1 MIKPSP
7 ALSTTLAALAVSAAV
22 WGGWQWLGHEAPVAP
37 DAATAEPFAWVD
49 CKPRLLDRSPAVA
62 IMFTQPLARS
72 QDWGKLVQASEGDKP
87 ETATP
92 VAPRWVLGDNP
103 RMLFLPNVTPE
114 RTYRFALSQSLSAAA
129 GGTLGAA
136 QTCEVKSE
144 AMPEAFYFASK
155 GVVLPA
161 GQNGGLPVVTVN
173 TPEVDVQFLR
183 VNADALPTFLAQVG
197 GQPTARRSDNG
208 NGNGTE
214 GEGDGDGNQDD
225 YGGWQDPA
233 RKLKGNVGGYLLD
246 ELRGK
251 ATSVYASRFVTD
263 TRPNR
268 RNVSY
273 LPVEKIKELQ
283 DPGIYVAVMNQP
295 GRFGWDYQVTYFYVT
310 DIGLHVRRHSDNGG
324 NGGNG
329 GNSGQL
335 DVFTTSL
342 NTGEA
347 LKGTELT
354 LIDDS
359 GKSLGQA
366 TSSDEGHAVLS
377 AKLDKARAVV
387 ARRGREM
394 SVIALRDPALDLSEY
409 DAGGHPSRNQK
420 LFVYAGRD
428 LYRPGEQFTVSVLAR
443 DADGKPLPTVAGT
456 ATPITLVLKKPDGE
470 SVSTQIVRPSAQGT
484 AYYQHTLSLPASA
497 PTGRWLLEA
506 RLDPA
511 AKRPDTAWQFQVE
524 EFLPER
530 MKLDLKAPEQVLTGG
545 AELAI
550 EVEGNYLYGAPA
562 AGNTLQASATTERQ
576 RLALPHSWPGFI
588 FGDVADDTARQ
599 RQDMGESTLDD
610 AGKASVS
617 VALQMAERA
626 SPMKVRA
633 VFSLLESGGRPVVR
647 SVERS
652 WWPADTLV
660 GVRPLFERDVAQEG
674 NLAGFE
680 LVRVNTAGKPVPAKG
695 MQVRLLREDRQWYWR
710 YDDQRGWHSG
720 YNEAEEL
727 VDARSLDI
735 NARTSVSLPVTH
747 GRYRL
752 EVLDPITR
760 QTARYR
766 FYAGWNAQDADD
778 LGNRPDRVGVKLEGA
793 PYKAGDRARIT
804 LTPPHDGEALVT
816 VEGDRVLYQK
826 RLKVRAGGTTLD
838 IPIDPSWNRHD
849 LYVAAVVF
857 RPGSAGDRITPARAL
872 GLAHLP
878 LAREARQHKLTITAP
893 AKTVPEKTVPVTVR
907 LTDANGQ
914 PLKPMTG
921 QQTVVTLSAVDLGI
935 LNITRYATPNPSDF
949 FFGKHRY
956 DADLLDIYGKLIEKM
971 DGNTARQRFGGD
983 AGKRDTQSLPRKVR
997 LVDLF
1002 SGPVA
1007 LNDAGEATIPL
1018 SLPDFNGTLRLM
1030 AVASTP
1036 DAYASADAEMVVAA
1050 PLVAELAMPR
1060 FISPGDSATIALDVT
1075 NLSGEAQEVT
1085 VKVEAGAPLRIT
1097 GQHAPVKLAHQQR
1110 TVLRYTAEATDAW
1123 GLAPIKLTVT
1133 AGKLKVVREAALQVQ
1148 PATPLVRE
1156 ARQVRIAPDGTFKL
1170 DPTLTD
1176 AFWAGSASVNLTL
1189 SNKPPIDVRA
1199 AVQGLLMYPYG
1210 CLEQTTSSA
1219 YPLVFIDE
1227 AGATAY
1233 GMKPLSREERAKRLD
1248 VAFGRLSGMQQP
1260 QGGFGLWAASNPYEG
1275 WLSAYVTGF
1284 LQDAHDAG
1292 FAVPEPLLQ
1301 RATQSLLEQLQKA
1314 PGLQT
1319 RPPKDVPRNAEGRV
1333 ADYRVVESLR
1343 MAHQRLAEAAHAGY
1357 ILARAQKAPLA
1368 TLRTLHDEW
1377 RGNARSPLAL
1387 VHLGLALKL
1396 MGDEARAQVALDDAL
1411 KLAYGINPSTGSQ
1424 GWYDEWLGDYG
1435 SALRD
1440 NALAYALL
1448 HRHQVAHPKRENLLL
1463 DLAATFEKRQ
1473 YLSTQ
1478 ERLSLFLA
1486 ARAAGGT
1493 SDAPWA
1499 ASLQTGS
1506 TAATATTN
1514 TLGSK
1519 TAEQRSFDAAA
1530 IKRGVTVANTG
1541 KDTLF
1546 AEVAAEGYPVKP
1558 LAPRDD
1564 RIALERSWWT
1574 ADGKAIT
1581 SRQFKTGDMV
1591 VVRLKVQAKQR
1602 IKDAMVVERVP
1613 AGMEVENLNLSQ
1625 GVQASD
1631 FTIAGANV
1639 AEAMADQRIK
1649 HREFRDDRFVAA
1661 TDLRDGPL
1669 HLFYVLRVVTPGKFT
1684 VPAPFAEDMY
1694 RPDVRGVGKAEAD
1707 ITVVDPRVK

>member
-1 MIKPSP
+1 MTPLTPK
-7 ALSTTLAALAVSAAV
+7 TLAALASVTTAIAL
-22 WGGWQWLGHEAPVAP
+22 WAGWTWLHHEAPPAT
-37 DAATAEPFAWVD
+37 DAGTSEPFAWVD
-49 CKPRLLDRSPAVA
+49 CKPRLLDGSPAVA
-62 IMFTQPLARS
+62 VMFTQPLARS
-72 QDWGKLVQASEGDKP
+72 QDWGKLVQVSEGDKS
-87 ETATP
+87 ETASP
-92 VAPRWVLGDNP
+92 VPPRWVLGDNP
-103 RMLFLPNVTPE
+103 RMLFLPNVTPD
-114 RTYRFALSQSLSAAA
+114 RTYRIALAEGVAAA
-129 GGTLGAA
+129 GGGTLGVA
-136 QTCEVKSE
+136 QTCSVRSE

-183 VNADALPTFLAQVG
+183 VNADALPTFLEQVG
-197 GQPTARRSDNG
+197 GRPDARRTSGDAG
-208 NGNGTE
+208 SE
-214 GEGDGDGNQDD
+214 GEGEGEYD
-225 YGGWQDPA
+225 GGWQDPA
-233 RKLKGNVGGYLLD
+233 RKLKGTVGGYLLD

-251 ATSVYASRFVTD
+251 TTSVYASRFATD

-268 RNVSY
+268 RNVSH
-273 LPVEKIKELQ
+273 LPVEHIKELQ
-283 DPGIYVAVMNQP
+283 EPGIYVAVMNQP
-295 GRFGWDYQVTYFYVT
+295 GRFGWDYQVTHFYVT
-310 DIGLHVRRHSDNGG
+310 DIGLHVRRHAS
-324 NGGNG
+324 
-329 GNSGQL
+329 QL

-342 NTGEA
+342 KTGEA
-347 LKGTELT
+347 IPGVELT
-354 LIDDS
+354 LIDDN

-366 TSSDEGHAVLS
+366 TGSGNGHAVLT
-377 AKLDKARAVV
+377 ARLDKARAVV
-387 ARRGREM
+387 ARRGKEM
-394 SVIALRDPALDLSEY
+394 SVMALRDPALDLSEF
-409 DAGGHPSRNQK
+409 DVGGHPSRNQK

-428 LYRPGEQFTVSVLAR
+428 LYRPGERFTVSVLAR
-443 DADGKPLPTVAGT
+443 DADGKPLPTAPGGG
-456 ATPITLVLKKPDGE
+456 APITLVLKKPDGE
-470 SVSTQIVRPSAQGT
+470 SVATQIVRPAAQGT
-484 AYYQHTLSLPASA
+484 AYYQHVLSLPASA

-511 AKRPDTAWQFQVE
+511 AKRPDAAWGFQVE

-530 MKLDLKAPEQVLTGG
+530 MKLDLKAPDQVLTGG
-545 AELAI
+545 DELDI
-550 EVEGNYLYGAPA
+550 QVEGNYLYGAPA
-562 AGNTLQASATTERQ
+562 AGNTLQASASSERL
-576 RLALPHSWPGFI
+576 RMALPQSWPGFI
-588 FGDVADDTARQ
+588 FGDVADDSARQ
-599 RQDMGESTLDD
+599 RQDLEETTLDD
-610 AGKASVS
+610 SGKARVG
-617 VALQMAERA
+617 VPLQLAERS

-674 NLAGFE
+674 TMASFE
-680 LVRVNTAGKPVPAKG
+680 LVRVNTAGKLVPAKG
-695 MQVRLLREDRQWYWR
+695 LQVRLVREDRQWYWR

-727 VDARSLDI
+727 VQARSLDLG
-735 NARTSVSLPVTH
+735 ARTALSLPVTY

-752 EVLDPITR
+752 EVLDPTTR
-760 QTARYR
+760 QTTRYR

-778 LGNRPDRVGVKLEGA
+778 MGNRPDRVGVKLEGA
-793 PYKAGDRARIT
+793 PYQPGDKARIT

-816 VEGDRVLYQK
+816 VEGDRVLFQQ
-826 RLKVRAGGTTLD
+826 RVKVRTSGTTLD
-838 IPIDPSWNRHD
+838 IPVDPAWSRHD

-878 LAREARQHKLTITAP
+878 LARGARQHKLAITAP

-907 LTDANGQ
+907 LTDAKGQ
-914 PLKPMTG
+914 PVKGLAG
-921 QQTVVTLSAVDLGI
+921 QQAVVTLSAVDAGI
-935 LNITRYATPNPSDF
+935 LNITRYATPNPSDY

-1018 SLPDFNGTLRLM
+1018 NLPDFNGTLRLM

-1036 DAYASADAEMVVAA
+1036 DSYASADTEVVVAA

-1075 NLSGEAQEVT
+1075 NLSGEAQEVA
-1085 VKVEAGAPLRIT
+1085 VKVESGAPLRIT

-1148 PATPLVRE
+1148 PAAPLVRE
-1156 ARQVRIAPDGTFKL
+1156 ARQVRVAPDGTFKL

-1176 AFWAGSASVNLTL
+1176 AFWPGSASVSLTL

-1233 GMKPLSREERAKRLD
+1233 GMKPLSREERARRLD
-1248 VAFGRLSGMQQP
+1248 GAFGRLSGMQQP

-1292 FAVPEPLLQ
+1292 FAVPDSLLQ

-1319 RPPKDVPRNAEGRV
+1319 QPPKDVPRNAEGRV
-1333 ADYRVVESLR
+1333 TDYRVVDSLR

-1368 TLRTLHDEW
+1368 TLRTLHDGW

-1396 MGDEARAQVALDDAL
+1396 MGDEARASVALDDAL
-1411 KLAYGINPSTGSQ
+1411 KLAHGINPNTGGNQ
-1424 GWYDEWLGDYG
+1424 GGYDEWLGDYG

-1440 NALAYALL
+1440 NAMAYALL

-1478 ERLSLFLA
+1478 ERLALFLA
-1486 ARAAGGT
+1486 ARAAGGA
-1493 SDAPWA
+1493 SDAPWQ
-1499 ASLQTGS
+1499 ASVQTG
-1506 TAATATTN
+1506 ADTATLT
-1514 TLGSK
+1514 SK

-1530 IKRGVTVANTG
+1530 LRRGVGVANKG

-1574 ADGKAIT
+1574 PDGKAIT
-1581 SRQFKTGDMV
+1581 GRQFKTGDTV
-1591 VVRLKVQAKQR
+1591 VVRLKVQATRQR

-1631 FTIAGANV
+1631 FTVAGTNV
-1639 AEAMADQRIK
+1639 AEAMADARIK

-1694 RPDVRGVGKAEAD
+1694 RPDVRGVGKAETD

>member
-1 MIKPSP
+1 MT
-7 ALSTTLAALAVSAAV
+7 ALTTKTLAALAAATAALAL
-22 WGGWQWLGHEAPVAP
+22 WGGWKLMQGEVTTQPE
-37 DAATAEPFAWVD
+37 TGTTEPFAWVD
-49 CKPRLLDRSPAVA
+49 CKPRLLDGSPAVA
-62 IMFTQPLARS
+62 VMFTQPLARS
-72 QDWGKLVQASEGDKP
+72 QDWGKLVKASEGEKSD
-87 ETATP
+87 TATP

-103 RMLFLPNVTPE
+103 RMLFLPNVTPD
-114 RTYRFALSQSLSAAA
+114 RTYRIALAEGVAAAA

-136 QTCEVKSE
+136 HECTVKSE

-183 VNADALPTFLAQVG
+183 VNADALPTFLEQVG
-197 GQPTARRSDNG
+197 GRPDQRRADDDSD
-208 NGNGTE
+208 
-214 GEGDGDGNQDD
+214 GEGNYD
-225 YGGWQDPA
+225 GGWIDPA
-233 RKLKGNVGGYLLD
+233 RKLKGTVSGYVLD

-283 DPGIYVAVMNQP
+283 EPGIYVAVMTQP
-295 GRFGWDYQVTYFYVT
+295 GRFGWDHQVTYFYVT
-310 DIGLHVRRHSDNGG
+310 DIGLHVRRHT
-324 NGGNG
+324 
-329 GNSGQL
+329 GQL

-342 NTGEA
+342 KTGESI
-347 LKGTELT
+347 KGVELT
-354 LIDDS
+354 LLDDH

-366 TSSDEGHAVLS
+366 TSSDDGHAALT
-377 AKLDKARAVV
+377 AQLDKARTVV
-387 ARRGREM
+387 ARRGKEM

-409 DAGGHPSRNQK
+409 DVAGHPSRNQK

-443 DADGKPLPTVAGT
+443 DADGKPLPAAPGGT

-470 SVSTQIVRPSAQGT
+470 SVSTQIVRPGTQGA
-484 AYYQHTLSLPASA
+484 AYYQHALSLPASA

-511 AKRPDTAWQFQVE
+511 AKRPDAAWSFQVE

-545 AELAI
+545 GELAI
-550 EVEGNYLYGAPA
+550 QVEGNYLYGAPA

-576 RLALPHSWPGFI
+576 RLALPQSWPGFI

-599 RQDMGESTLDD
+599 REDIGESTLDE

-617 VALQMAERA
+617 VPLQFAERS
-626 SPMKVRA
+626 SPMKLRA

-660 GVRPLFERDVAQEG
+660 GVRPLFERDVTQERG
-674 NLAGFE
+674 LAGFE
-680 LVRVNTAGKPVPAKG
+680 LVHVNTAGKLVPAKG
-695 MQVRLLREDRQWYWR
+695 LQVRLVREDRQWYWR

-735 NARTSVSLPVTH
+735 NARTTVSLPVTY

-752 EVLDPITR
+752 EVLAPTTQ

-778 LGNRPDRVGVKLEGA
+778 MGNRPDRVGMKLEGA
-793 PYKAGDRARIT
+793 PYKPGDKARVT

-826 RLKVRAGGTTLD
+826 RVKVRASGTTLE
-838 IPIDPSWNRHD
+838 IPVDPAWNRHD

-857 RPGSAGDRITPARAL
+857 RPGSEGDRITPARAL

-878 LAREARQHKLTITAP
+878 LAREARQYKLAISAP
-893 AKTVPEKTVPVTVR
+893 AKTVPEKTVPVTVK
-907 LTDANGQ
+907 LTDAKGQ
-914 PLKPMTG
+914 PLKGMAG
-921 QQTVVTLSAVDLGI
+921 QQTVVTLSAVDVGI

-1018 SLPDFNGTLRLM
+1018 NLPDFNGTLRLM

-1036 DAYASADAEMVVAA
+1036 DSYASVDAEMVVAA

-1085 VKVEAGAPLRIT
+1085 VRVDSGAPLRIT
-1097 GQHAPVKLAHQQR
+1097 GQHAPVKLANQQR

-1133 AGKLKVVREAALQVQ
+1133 AGKLKVVRKAALQVQ

-1189 SNKPPIDVRA
+1189 SNKPPIDVRS

-1233 GMKPLSREERAKRLD
+1233 GMKPLIREERAIRLD

-1387 VHLGLALKL
+1387 VHLGFALKL
-1396 MGDEARAQVALDDAL
+1396 MGDEARATVALDDAL
-1411 KLAYGINPSTGSQ
+1411 KLAYGINPSTSSQ

-1463 DLAATFEKRQ
+1463 ELAATFEKRQ
-1473 YLSTQ
+1473 YMSTQ

-1493 SDAPWA
+1493 SDAPWQ

-1506 TAATATTN
+1506 TPVTA
-1514 TLGSK
+1514 LSSK
-1519 TAEQRSFDAAA
+1519 TAEQRSFDAATL
-1530 IKRGVTVANTG
+1530 KHGVSVANTG

-1564 RIALERSWWT
+1564 RITLERSWWT
-1574 ADGKAIT
+1574 PDGKAIT
-1581 SRQFKTGDMV
+1581 TRQFKTGDMV

-1602 IKDAMVVERVP
+1602 IKDGMVVERVP
-1613 AGMEVENLNLSQ
+1613 AGMEVENFNLSQ
-1625 GVQASD
+1625 GAQASD
-1631 FTIAGANV
+1631 FTVGDVNV
-1639 AEAMADQRIK
+1639 SEAMADARIK

-1661 TDLRDGPL
+1661 ADLRDGAL

>member
-1 MIKPSP
+1 MT
-7 ALSTTLAALAVSAAV
+7 ALHTKTLATLAAVTVALAV
-22 WGGWQWLGHEAPVAP
+22 WGGWKLTLEEVPALAEAGS
-37 DAATAEPFAWVD
+37 AEPFAWVD
-49 CKPRLLDRSPAVA
+49 CKPRLLDGSPAVA
-62 IMFTQPLARS
+62 VMFTQPLARS
-72 QDWGKLVQASEGDKP
+72 QDWGKLVKASEGDKP

-92 VAPRWVLGDNP
+92 VPPRWVLGDNP
-103 RMLFLPNVTPE
+103 RMLFLPNVTPD
-114 RTYRFALSQSLSAAA
+114 RTYRIALAEGVAAAA

-136 QTCEVKSE
+136 HECTVKSE

-183 VNADALPTFLAQVG
+183 VNAGALPGFLDQVG
-197 GQPTARRSDNG
+197 GRPDERRAEGDADE
-208 NGNGTE
+208 E
-214 GEGDGDGNQDD
+214 GET
-225 YGGWQDPA
+225 YSGWVDPA
-233 RKLKGNVGGYLLD
+233 RKLKGTVSAYVLD
-246 ELRGK
+246 ELRSK

-273 LPVEKIKELQ
+273 LPVEHIKELQ
-283 DPGIYVAVMNQP
+283 EPGIYVAVMTQP
-295 GRFGWDYQVTYFYVT
+295 GRFGWDHQVTYFYVT
-310 DIGLHVRRHSDNGG
+310 DIGLHVRRHRS
-324 NGGNG
+324 
-329 GNSGQL
+329 QL

-342 NTGEA
+342 KTGESMN
-347 LKGTELT
+347 GVELT
-354 LIDDS
+354 LLDDS

-366 TSSDEGHAVLS
+366 SSSGDGHAVLTAS
-377 AKLDKARAVV
+377 LDKARTLV
-387 ARRGREM
+387 ARRGKEM

-409 DAGGHPSRNQK
+409 DAGGHPSRNTK

-428 LYRPGEQFTVSVLAR
+428 LYRPGELFTVSVLAR
-443 DADGKPLPTVAGT
+443 DADGKPLPTAPEGAAAPLTV
-456 ATPITLVLKKPDGE
+456 VLKKPDGE
-470 SVSTQIVRPSAQGT
+470 SVSTQIVQPGPQGT
-484 AYYQHTLSLPASA
+484 AYYQHAVNLPASA

-511 AKRPDTAWQFQVE
+511 AKRPDATWSFQVE

-530 MKLDLKAPEQVLTGG
+530 MKLDLKAADQVLTGG
-545 AELAI
+545 GELAI
-550 EVEGNYLYGAPA
+550 EVQGNYLYGAPA
-562 AGNTLQASATTERQ
+562 AGNTLQASATSERL
-576 RLALPHSWPGFI
+576 RLALPQRWPGFI

-599 RQDMGESTLDD
+599 RQDIGESTLDE
-610 AGKASVS
+610 AGKASVD
-617 VALQMAERA
+617 VPVQFAERS
-626 SPMKVRA
+626 SPMKLRVM
-633 VFSLLESGGRPVVR
+633 FSLLESGGRPVVR
-647 SVERS
+647 SVERI
-652 WWPADTLV
+652 WWPAETLV
-660 GVRPLFERDVAQEG
+660 GVRPLFARDVAQEG
-674 NLAGFE
+674 SLARFE
-680 LVRVNTAGKPVPAKG
+680 LVRVNSAGTLVPAQG
-695 MQVRLLREDRQWYWR
+695 LQVRLVREDRQWYWR

-720 YNEAEEL
+720 FNEAEEL
-727 VDARSLDI
+727 VDARSVDI
-735 NARTSVSLPVTH
+735 NARATLSLPVTY

-752 EVLDPITR
+752 EVLDPTTR

-778 LGNRPDRVGVKLEGA
+778 MGNRPDRVGLKLEGA
-793 PYKAGDRARIT
+793 PYQPGDNARIT
-804 LTPPHDGEALVT
+804 LIPPHDGEALVT
-816 VEGDRVLYQK
+816 VEADRVLYQK
-826 RLKVRAGGTTLD
+826 RLKVRASGTTLN
-838 IPIDPSWNRHD
+838 IPVDPAWNRHD

-878 LAREARQHKLTITAP
+878 LAREARRYTLALTAP
-893 AKTVPEKTVPVTVR
+893 AKAVPDQTVPVTVK
-907 LTDANGQ
+907 LTDAQGQ
-914 PLKPMTG
+914 PLKAWAKR
-921 QQTVVTLSAVDLGI
+921 QTVVTLSAVDVGI
-935 LNITRYATPNPSDF
+935 LNITRYTTPNPGDF

-956 DADLLDIYGKLIEKM
+956 EADVLDLYGKLIEKM
-971 DGNTARQRFGGD
+971 EGNTARQRFGGD

-1002 SGPVA
+1002 SGPVT
-1007 LNDAGEATIPL
+1007 LNDAGEAVIPL
-1018 SLPDFNGTLRLM
+1018 NLPDFNGTLRLM

-1036 DAYASADAEMVVAA
+1036 DSYASTDAEMAVAA

-1060 FISPGDSATIALDVT
+1060 FISPGDRATIALDVT
-1075 NLSGEAQEVT
+1075 NLSGLTQEVS
-1085 VKVEAGAPLRIT
+1085 VKLESGAPLRIK

-1133 AGKLKVVREAALQVQ
+1133 AGDLKLVREAALQVQ
-1148 PATPLVRE
+1148 PTTPLVRE
-1156 ARQVRIAPDGTFKL
+1156 ARQVRIAPGGAFDL
-1170 DPTLTD
+1170 DPTLTA
-1176 AFWAGSASVNLTL
+1176 AFWAGSANVTLTL

-1227 AGATAY
+1227 AGAAAY

-1248 VAFGRLSGMQQP
+1248 TAFGRLSGMQQP
-1260 QGGFGLWAASNPYEG
+1260 RGGFGLWAASNPYEG

-1314 PGLQT
+1314 PGLQSMA
-1319 RPPKDVPRNAEGRV
+1319 PKDVPRNADGRV
-1333 ADYRVVESLR
+1333 TDFRVVESLR

-1387 VHLGLALKL
+1387 VHLSLALKL
-1396 MGDEARAQVALDDAL
+1396 MGDEARATVALDDAL
-1411 KLAYGINPSTGSQ
+1411 KLAYGINPSITPGQ
-1424 GWYDEWLGDYG
+1424 YDEWLGDYG

-1448 HRHQVAHPKRENLLL
+1448 HRHQVAHPQREKLLL
-1463 DLAATFEKRQ
+1463 DLGAAFDRRQ

-1486 ARAAGGT
+1486 ARAAGG
-1493 SDAPWA
+1493 SQDVPWQA
-1499 ASLQTGS
+1499 RLQSGTTG
-1506 TAATATTN
+1506 ATTLSG
-1514 TLGSK
+1514 T
-1519 TAEQRSFDAAA
+1519 TAEQRIFNG
-1530 IKRGVTVANTG
+1530 KTLQGGVSVTNTG
-1541 KDTLF
+1541 KETLF
-1546 AEVAAEGYPVKP
+1546 AEVAAEGYPIKP

-1574 ADGKAIT
+1574 VDGKAIT
-1581 SRQFKTGDMV
+1581 ARQFKTGDMV
-1591 VVRLKVQAKQR
+1591 VVRLTVQARQR
-1602 IKDAMVVERVP
+1602 IKDALMVERVP
-1613 AGMEVENLNLSQ
+1613 AGMEVENFNLSQ
-1625 GVQASD
+1625 GVQAGAFS
-1631 FTIAGANV
+1631 ISGANV
-1639 AEAMADQRIK
+1639 AEAMADPRIK

-1661 TDLRDGPL
+1661 ADLVNGPL
-1669 HLFYVLRVVTPGKFT
+1669 HLFYVLRVVTPGTFS

-1694 RPDVRGVGKAEAD
+1694 RPDVRGVGKAESD
-1707 ITVVDPRVK
+1707 ITVVDPRAK

>member
-1 MIKPSP
+1 MMKVSP
-7 ALSTTLAALAVSAAV
+7 AVSITAAAAVVSAAL
-22 WGGWQWLGHEAPVAP
+22 WGGWQLLHRMQPAAP
-37 DAATAEPFAWVD
+37 TEGSTEPFAWVD
-49 CKPRLLDRSPAVA
+49 CKPRLLDGAPAVA
-62 IMFTQPLARS
+62 VMFTQPLARGQNWS
-72 QDWGKLVQASEGDKP
+72 TLIQASEGEKA
-87 ETATP
+87 ESATTVP
-92 VAPRWVLGDNP
+92 ARWVLGDNP
-103 RMLFLPNVTPE
+103 RMLFLPNATPD
-114 RTYRFALSQSLSAAA
+114 RTYHLKLSEGISAAS
-129 GGTLGAA
+129 GGTLGTAHGC
-136 QTCEVKSE
+136 TVKSE

-183 VNADALPTFLAQVG
+183 VNAEALPAFLEQVG
-197 GQPTARRSDNG
+197 GRPDARRTDQQA
-208 NGNGTE
+208 E
-214 GEGDGDGNQDD
+214 GEADGEPDH
-225 YGGWQDPA
+225 GGWIDPA
-233 RKLKGNVGGYLLD
+233 RKLKGTVGGYQLD

-251 ATSVYASRFVTD
+251 ATSVYTSRFVTD

-283 DPGIYVAVMNQP
+283 EPGLYVAVMNQP

-310 DIGLHVRRHSDNGG
+310 DIGLHVRRHA
-324 NGGNG
+324 
-329 GNSGQL
+329 GQL

-342 NTGEA
+342 KTGEA
-347 LKGTELT
+347 IKGVALT
-354 LIDDS
+354 LMDDS
-359 GKSLGQA
+359 GKALGQA
-366 TSSDEGHAVLS
+366 TTGDDGHAALT
-377 AKLDKARAVV
+377 AKLDRARAVV
-387 ARRGREM
+387 ARRGKEM
-394 SVIALRDPALDLSEY
+394 SVLALRDPALDLSEF

-428 LYRPGEQFTVSVLAR
+428 LYRPGESFAVSLLAR
-443 DADGKPLPTVAGT
+443 DADGKPLPAPAGGT
-456 ATPITLVLKKPDGE
+456 ATPVTLVLKKPDGE
-470 SVSTQIVRPSAQGT
+470 SVSTQIVRPAALGT
-484 AYYQHTLSLPASA
+484 AYYQHTLTLPPSA
-497 PTGRWLLEA
+497 PTGRWAVEA

-511 AKRPDTAWQFQVE
+511 AKRADTTWTFQVE

-530 MKLDLKAPEQVLTGG
+530 MKLDLKAPETVLTGG
-545 AELAI
+545 GELPV
-550 EVEGNYLYGAPA
+550 EVTGNYLYGAPA
-562 AGNTLQASATTERQ
+562 AGNTLQVSATSERQ
-576 RLALPHSWPGFI
+576 RLALPQAWPGFI
-588 FGDVADDTARQ
+588 FGDVADDSARQ
-599 RQDMGESTLDD
+599 RQDIGESTLDD
-610 AGKASVS
+610 SGAASIS
-617 VALQMAERA
+617 IPLQFAERT
-626 SPMKVRA
+626 SPMKLRA

-660 GVRPLFERDVAQEG
+660 GVRPLFERDVTQEG
-674 NLAGFE
+674 GLAGFE
-680 LVRVNTAGKPVPAKG
+680 LIRVNAQGKPVPAKG
-695 MQVRLLREDRQWYWR
+695 LQVRLVREDRQWYWR

-720 YNEAEEL
+720 FNEAEEL
-727 VDARSLDI
+727 VEARSLDI
-735 NARTSVSLPVTH
+735 SARTTVNMPVTY

-752 EVLDPITR
+752 EVLDPTTR
-760 QTARYR
+760 LTARYR

-778 LGNRPDRVGVKLEGA
+778 MGNRPDRVGMKLEGA
-793 PYKAGDRARIT
+793 PYQAGAKARVT

-826 RLKVRAGGTTLD
+826 RVKVRASGTTLD
-838 IPIDPSWNRHD
+838 IPIDPTWNRHD

-872 GLAHLP
+872 GLVHLP
-878 LAREARQHKLTITAP
+878 LAREARQHKLTLSAP
-893 AKTVPEKTVPVTVR
+893 AKTMPEKTVPVTIK
-907 LTDANGQ
+907 LTDAKGQ
-914 PLKPMTG
+914 PLKGLAG
-921 QQTVVTLSAVDLGI
+921 QQAMVTLSAVDVGI

-1007 LNDAGEATIPL
+1007 LNDAGDATIPL
-1018 SLPDFNGTLRLM
+1018 NLPDFNGTLRLM

-1036 DAYASADAEMVVAA
+1036 DSYASADAEMVVAA

-1060 FISPGDSATIALDVT
+1060 FISPGDSATLALDVT
-1075 NLSGEAQEVT
+1075 NLSGEPQQVS
-1085 VKVEAGAPLRIT
+1085 VKVESGAPLRIT

-1189 SNKPPIDVRA
+1189 SNKPPIDVRS

-1233 GMKPLSREERAKRLD
+1233 GMKPLSREERANRLD

-1260 QGGFGLWAASNPYEG
+1260 QGGFGLWAANNPYEG

-1319 RPPKDVPRNAEGRV
+1319 RPPKDVARNADGRV
-1333 ADYRVVESLR
+1333 ADYRVVDSLR

-1377 RGNARSPLAL
+1377 RSNARSPLAL

-1396 MGDEARAQVALDDAL
+1396 MGDEARATVALDDAL
-1411 KLAYGINPSTGSQ
+1411 QLAYGINPSTSSQ
-1424 GWYDEWLGDYG
+1424 GWDEWLGDYG

-1440 NALAYALL
+1440 QALAYALL
-1448 HRHQVAHPKRENLLL
+1448 HRHQVAHPKREHLLL

-1499 ASLQTGS
+1499 ASLQTGT
-1506 TAATATTN
+1506 TAATA
-1514 TLGSK
+1514 LSSK
-1519 TAEQRSFDAAA
+1519 TAEQRNFDAAT
-1530 IKRGVTVANTG
+1530 IKRGVSVANTG

-1546 AEVAAEGYPVKP
+1546 AEVAAEGYALKP

-1574 ADGKAIT
+1574 VDGKAIT
-1581 SRQFKTGDMV
+1581 GRQFHVGDMV
-1591 VVRLKVQAKQR
+1591 VVRVKVQAKQR
-1602 IKDAMVVERVP
+1602 IKDALVVERVP
-1613 AGMEVENLNLSQ
+1613 AGMEVENFNLSQ
-1625 GVQASD
+1625 GNRASD
-1631 FTIAGANV
+1631 FTVGDVNV
-1639 AEAMADQRIK
+1639 GEAMADARIK

-1661 TDLRDGPL
+1661 ADLRDGPL

-1694 RPDVRGVGKAEAD
+1694 RPDVRGVGKPEAD
-1707 ITVVDPRVK
+1707 ISVVDPRTK

>member
-1 MIKPSP
+1 MMKFSP
-7 ALSTTLAALAVSAAV
+7 ALSAAVAVSVAAAAI
-22 WGGWQWLGHEAPVAP
+22 WGGWQLLHHSASQTTP
-37 DAATAEPFAWVD
+37 DSNAEPFAWVD
-49 CKPRLLDRSPAVA
+49 CKPRLLDGSPAVA
-62 IMFTQPLARS
+62 VMFTQPLARS
-72 QDWGKLVQASEGDKP
+72 QDWGKLVAASEGDKAD
-87 ETATP
+87 TATP
-92 VAPRWVLGDNP
+92 VPPRWVLGDNP
-103 RMLFLPNVTPE
+103 RMLFLPNVTPD
-114 RTYRFALSQSLSAAA
+114 RTYHIKLAEGMSAAA

-136 QTCEVKSE
+136 QTCTVKSE

-183 VNADALPTFLAQVG
+183 VNADAMPTFLEQVG
-197 GQPTARRSDNG
+197 GRPDSRRSDSADG
-208 NGNGTE
+208 NE
-214 GEGDGDGNQDD
+214 GEGDGHEDD
-225 YGGWQDPA
+225 SGGWVDPA
-233 RKLKGNVGGYLLD
+233 RKLKGTVGGYQLD

-283 DPGIYVAVMNQP
+283 EPGIYVAVMTQP

-310 DIGLHVRRHSDNGG
+310 DIGLHVRRHS
-324 NGGNG
+324 
-329 GNSGQL
+329 SQL

-342 NTGEA
+342 KTGESI
-347 LKGTELT
+347 KGVELT

-359 GKSLGQA
+359 GKRLGQA
-366 TSSDEGHAVLS
+366 TSNDEGHAVLTPQR
-377 AKLDKARAVV
+377 DKARAVV
-387 ARRGREM
+387 ARRGKEM

-443 DADGKPLPTVAGT
+443 DADGKPLPTAQGGM
-456 ATPITLVLKKPDGE
+456 ATPITLVLKRPDGE

-484 AYYQHTLSLPASA
+484 AYYQHALSLPASA

-511 AKRPDTAWQFQVE
+511 AKRPDAAWSFHVE

-530 MKLDLKAPEQVLTGG
+530 MKLDLKAPDQVLTGG
-545 AELAI
+545 GELAI
-550 EVEGNYLYGAPA
+550 QVEGNYLYGAPA

-576 RLALPHSWPGFI
+576 RLALPQSWPGFI

-599 RQDMGESTLDD
+599 RQDIGESTLDE
-610 AGKASVS
+610 AGKASINVP
-617 VALQMAERA
+617 LQFAERS
-626 SPMKVRA
+626 SPMKLRA

-674 NLAGFE
+674 SLAGFE
-680 LVRVNTAGKPVPAKG
+680 LVRVNTAGKLVPAKG
-695 MQVRLLREDRQWYWR
+695 LQVRLVREDRQWYWR

-727 VDARSLDI
+727 VNARSLDI
-735 NARTSVSLPVTH
+735 SARTTVSLPVTY

-752 EVLDPITR
+752 EVLDPTTQ

-778 LGNRPDRVGVKLEGA
+778 MGNRPDRVGLKLEGA
-793 PYKAGDRARIT
+793 PYKPGDKARIT

-826 RLKVRAGGTTLD
+826 RVKVRASGTTLE
-838 IPIDPSWNRHD
+838 IPVDPTWNRHD

-857 RPGSAGDRITPARAL
+857 RPGSEGDRITPARAL

-878 LAREARQHKLTITAP
+878 LAREARQYKLAISAP
-893 AKTVPEKTVPVTVR
+893 AKTVPEKTVPVTVK
-907 LTDANGQ
+907 LTDAKGQ
-914 PLKPMTG
+914 TFKGMAG
-921 QQTVVTLSAVDLGI
+921 QQTVVTLSAVDVGI

-1018 SLPDFNGTLRLM
+1018 NLPDFNGTLRLM

-1036 DAYASADAEMVVAA
+1036 DSYASADAEIVVAA

-1075 NLSGEAQEVT
+1075 NLSGETQEVT
-1085 VKVEAGAPLRIT
+1085 VRVDSGAPLRIT
-1097 GQHAPVKLAHQQR
+1097 GQHAPVKLANQQR

-1189 SNKPPIDVRA
+1189 SNKPPIDVRS

-1319 RPPKDVPRNAEGRV
+1319 RPPKDVARNAEGRV

-1368 TLRTLHDEW
+1368 TLRTLHDDW
-1377 RGNARSPLAL
+1377 RSNARSPLAG

-1396 MGDEARAQVALDDAL
+1396 MGDEARATVALDDAL
-1411 KLAYGINPSTGSQ
+1411 KLAYGINPSTSSQ
-1424 GWYDEWLGDYG
+1424 GWDEWLGDYG

-1493 SDAPWA
+1493 SDAPWSV
-1499 ASLQTGS
+1499 SLQTGTT
-1506 TAATATTN
+1506 TAA
-1514 TLGSK
+1514 LSSK
-1519 TAEQRSFDAAA
+1519 TAEQRNFDTAA
-1530 IKRGVTVANTG
+1530 IQRGVSVTNTG

-1574 ADGKAIT
+1574 PEGKAIT
-1581 SRQFKTGDMV
+1581 SRQFRTGDMV

-1602 IKDAMVVERVP
+1602 IKDALVVERVP
-1613 AGMEVENLNLSQ
+1613 AGMEVENFNLSQ
-1625 GVQASD
+1625 GAQASD
-1631 FTIAGANV
+1631 FTLGDVNV
-1639 AEAMADQRIK
+1639 GEAMADERIK

-1661 TDLRDGPL
+1661 ADLRDGPL
-1669 HLFYVLRVVTPGKFT
+1669 NLFYVLRVVTPGKFT

-1707 ITVVDPRVK
+1707 ITVVDPRIK

>member
-1 MIKPSP
+1 MIVLPTKIL
-7 ALSTTLAALAVSAAV
+7 AVLVATTAALALWIGVQGEVSALAET
-22 WGGWQWLGHEAPVAP
+22 G
-37 DAATAEPFAWVD
+37 TSEPFAWVD
-49 CKPRLLDRSPAVA
+49 CKPRLLDGTPAVA
-62 IMFTQPLARS
+62 VMFTQPLARS
-72 QDWGKLVQASEGDKP
+72 QDWGKLVKASEGDQP

-92 VAPRWVLGDNP
+92 VSPRWVLGDNP
-103 RMLFLPNVTPE
+103 RMLFLPNVTPD
-114 RTYRFALSQSLSAAA
+114 RTYRITMAEGMKAA
-129 GGTLGAA
+129 GGSVLGGAHE
-136 QTCEVKSE
+136 CSVKSE

-155 GVVLPA
+155 GSVLPA

-183 VNADALPTFLAQVG
+183 VNAEALPTFLDQVG
-197 GQPTARRSDNG
+197 NRTASRR
-208 NGNGTE
+208 TE
-214 GEGDGDGNQDD
+214 TEANADGESEDE
-225 YGGWQDPA
+225 YGGGWVDPG
-233 RKLKGNVGGYLLD
+233 RKLKGMVNGYVLD
-246 ELRGK
+246 ELRSK
-251 ATSVYASRFVTD
+251 ATSVYTSRFVTD

-273 LPVEKIKELQ
+273 LPVEKVKELQ
-283 DPGIYVAVMNQP
+283 EPGIYVAVMTQP
-295 GRFGWDYQVTYFYVT
+295 GRFSGDYQVTYFYVT
-310 DIGLHVRRHSDNGG
+310 DIGLHVRRHTA
-324 NGGNG
+324 
-329 GNSGQL
+329 QV

-342 NTGEA
+342 KTGEA
-347 LKGTELT
+347 IQGVELT
-354 LIDDS
+354 LLDDH
-359 GKSLGQA
+359 GKSLDQA
-366 TSSDEGHAVLS
+366 SSRDDGHAVLT
-377 AKLDKARAVV
+377 AQLGKARAVV
-387 ARRGREM
+387 ARRGKEM

-409 DAGGHPSRNQK
+409 DIGGHPSRNQK

-428 LYRPGEQFTVSVLAR
+428 LYRPGEEFTVSVLAR
-443 DADGKPLPTVAGT
+443 DADGRPLPAAPGGG
-456 ATPITLVLKKPDGE
+456 ATPIILVLKKPDGE
-470 SVSTQIVRPSAQGT
+470 SVSTQIVQPNAQGT
-484 AYYQHTLSLPASA
+484 AYYQHTLSLPDSA

-506 RLDPA
+506 HLDPT
-511 AKRPDTAWQFQVE
+511 AKRPEAAWSFQVE

-530 MKLDLKAPEQVLTGG
+530 MKLDLKAPDQVLTGG
-545 AELAI
+545 GELGI
-550 EVEGNYLYGAPA
+550 QVEGSYLYGAPA
-562 AGNTLQASATTERQ
+562 AGNTLQASASSERQ
-576 RLALPHSWPGFI
+576 RLALPQSWPGFI

-599 RQDMGESTLDD
+599 RQDLEETTLDED
-610 AGKASVS
+610 GKASVS
-617 VALQMAERA
+617 VPLQFAERS
-626 SPMKVRA
+626 SPMKLRA

-652 WWPADTLV
+652 WWPTNALV
-660 GVRPLFERDVAQEG
+660 GVRPLFERDVAQE
-674 NLAGFE
+674 NSLARFE
-680 LVRVNTAGKPVPAKG
+680 LVRVNTAGKLVPAKG
-695 MQVRLLREDRQWYWR
+695 LQVRLVREDRQWYWR

-720 YNEAEEL
+720 YTEGEEL

-735 NARTSVSLPVTH
+735 SARTTLSLPVTY

-752 EVLDPITR
+752 EVLDPTTR

-778 LGNRPDRVGVKLEGA
+778 MGNRPDRVGLKLEGA
-793 PYKAGDRARIT
+793 PYQPGDQARIT
-804 LTPPHDGEALVT
+804 LTPPHDGVALVT

-826 RLKVRAGGTTLD
+826 RVKVRASGTTIE
-838 IPIDPSWNRHD
+838 IPVDPTWNRHD

-878 LAREARQHKLTITAP
+878 LSRGARQHKLTITAP
-893 AKTVPEKTVPVTVR
+893 AKAVPGQTVPVTVK
-907 LTDANGQ
+907 LTDAQGQ
-914 PLKPMTG
+914 VIKGVAG
-921 QQTVVTLSAVDLGI
+921 QQTVVTLSAVDVGI
-935 LNITRYATPNPSDF
+935 LNITRFATPQPNDF

-983 AGKRDTQSLPRKVR
+983 ADKRDTQSLPRKVR

-1002 SGPVA
+1002 SGPMTF
-1007 LNDAGEATIPL
+1007 NDAGEAIVPL
-1018 SLPDFNGTLRLM
+1018 NLPDFNGTLRLM

-1060 FISPGDSATIALDVT
+1060 FISAGDMATIALDVT
-1075 NLSGEAQEVT
+1075 NLSGSTQDVRVT
-1085 VKVEAGAPLRIT
+1085 VESGAPLRIT
-1097 GQHAPVKLAHQQR
+1097 GPHARSKLTQQERSVMRITGQRPPVKLAHQQR
-1110 TVLRYTAEATDAW
+1110 TVFRYTAEATDAW

-1156 ARQVRIAPDGTFKL
+1156 ARQVRIEPDGSFQL
-1170 DPTLTD
+1170 DTTLTD
-1176 AFWAGSASVNLTL
+1176 AFFAGSASVNLTL
-1189 SNKPPIDVRA
+1189 SNKPPIDVRS

-1248 VAFGRLSGMQQP
+1248 MAFGRLSGMQQP

-1314 PGLQT
+1314 PGLQSK
-1319 RPPKDVPRNAEGRV
+1319 PPKDVPRDANGRV
-1333 ADYRVVESLR
+1333 TDYRWVDSLR

-1368 TLRTLHDEW
+1368 TLRTLNDEW
-1377 RGNARSPLAL
+1377 RSNARSPLAL

-1396 MGDEARAQVALDDAL
+1396 MGDEARATVALDDAF
-1411 KLAYGINPSTGSQ
+1411 KLAYGINPSIGSQ
-1424 GWYDEWLGDYG
+1424 DGYGEWLGDYG

-1448 HRHQVAHPKRENLLL
+1448 HRHQVVHPKRENLLL
-1463 DLAATFEKRQ
+1463 NLAATFEKRQ

-1486 ARAAGGT
+1486 ARAAGGS
-1493 SDAPWA
+1493 SDVPWA
-1499 ASLQTGS
+1499 ASLQMGS
-1506 TAATATTN
+1506 AAATG
-1514 TLGSK
+1514 LSSK
-1519 TAEQRSFDAAA
+1519 TAEQRSFDAAS
-1530 IKRGVTVANTG
+1530 IKRGVTVANKG
-1541 KDTLF
+1541 NNTLF
-1546 AEVAAEGYPVKP
+1546 AEVAAEGYLVKP
-1558 LAPRDD
+1558 LAPRDE

-1574 ADGKAIT
+1574 VDGKAIT
-1581 SRQFKTGDMV
+1581 SREFKTGDMV
-1591 VVRLKVQAKQR
+1591 VVRLTVQAKQR
-1602 IKDAMVVERVP
+1602 IKDALVVERVP
-1613 AGMEVENLNLSQ
+1613 AGMEVENFNLSQ

-1631 FTIAGANV
+1631 FMVGGVNV
-1639 AEAMADQRIK
+1639 GEAMADQRIK

-1661 TDLRDGPL
+1661 ADLRDGPL

>member
-1 MIKPSP
+1 MIKFNPV
-7 ALSTTLAALAVSAAV
+7 LSAVAAVSVAAAAIWV
-22 WGGWQWLGHEAPVAP
+22 GWQLLHPSADPTTP
-37 DAATAEPFAWVD
+37 DSNAEPFAWVD
-49 CKPRLLDRSPAVA
+49 CKPRLLDGSPAVA
-62 IMFTQPLARS
+62 VMFTQPLARS
-72 QDWGKLVQASEGDKP
+72 QDWGKLVKASEGEKP
-87 ETATP
+87 DTATP
-92 VAPRWVLGDNP
+92 VPPRWVLGDNP
-103 RMLFLPNVTPE
+103 RMLFLPNVTPD
-114 RTYRFALSQSLSAAA
+114 RTYRIALAEGMKAA
-129 GGTLGAA
+129 GGSTLGGAHEC
-136 QTCEVKSE
+136 TVKSE

-183 VNADALPTFLAQVG
+183 VNPDALPAFLEQVG
-197 GQPTARRSDNG
+197 GRPDARRADNNTG
-208 NGNGTE
+208 NE
-214 GEGDGDGNQDD
+214 GEGE
-225 YGGWQDPA
+225 YEGGWVDPA
-233 RKLKGNVGGYLLD
+233 RKLKGTVGGYQLD

-263 TRPNR
+263 TRTNR

-283 DPGIYVAVMNQP
+283 EPGIYVAVMNQP

-310 DIGLHVRRHSDNGG
+310 DIGLHVRRHT
-324 NGGNG
+324 
-329 GNSGQL
+329 GQL

-342 NTGEA
+342 KTGEA
-347 LKGTELT
+347 IKGAELT
-354 LIDDS
+354 LIDDN
-359 GKSLGQA
+359 GKSLGQT
-366 TSSDEGHAVLS
+366 TSNDDGHAVLT

-387 ARRGREM
+387 ARRGKEM

-443 DADGKPLPTVAGT
+443 DADGKPLPAVNSAGVAVPAAGAAASVAGAAT

-484 AYYQHTLSLPASA
+484 AYYQHALSLPASA

-511 AKRPDTAWQFQVE
+511 AKRPDAAWSFQVE

-530 MKLDLKAPEQVLTGG
+530 MKLDLKAPDQVLTGG
-545 AELAI
+545 GELAI
-550 EVEGNYLYGAPA
+550 QVEGNYLYGAPA

-576 RLALPHSWPGFI
+576 RLALPQSWPGFI

-599 RQDMGESTLDD
+599 RQDIGESTLDE
-610 AGKASVS
+610 AGKASIS
-617 VALQMAERA
+617 VPLQFAERS
-626 SPMKVRA
+626 SPMKLRA

-674 NLAGFE
+674 SLAGFE
-680 LVRVNTAGKPVPAKG
+680 LVRVNTAGKLVPAKG
-695 MQVRLLREDRQWYWR
+695 LQVRLVREDRQWYWR

-735 NARTSVSLPVTH
+735 NARTTVSLPVTY

-752 EVLDPITR
+752 EVLDPTTQ

-778 LGNRPDRVGVKLEGA
+778 MGNRPDRVGMKLEGA
-793 PYKAGDRARIT
+793 PYKPGDKARIT

-826 RLKVRAGGTTLD
+826 RVKVRASGTTLD
-838 IPIDPSWNRHD
+838 IPVDPAWNRHD

-857 RPGSAGDRITPARAL
+857 RPGSEGDRITPARAL

-878 LAREARQHKLTITAP
+878 LAREARQYKLAINAP
-893 AKTVPEKTVPVTVR
+893 AKTVPEKTVPVTVK
-907 LTDANGQ
+907 LTDAKGQ
-914 PLKPMTG
+914 PLKGLAG
-921 QQTVVTLSAVDLGI
+921 QQTVVTLSAVDVGI

-1018 SLPDFNGTLRLM
+1018 NLPDFNGTLRLM

-1036 DAYASADAEMVVAA
+1036 DSYASADAEMVVAA

-1085 VKVEAGAPLRIT
+1085 VKVESGAPLRIT
-1097 GQHAPVKLAHQQR
+1097 GQHAPVKLANQQR

-1189 SNKPPIDVRA
+1189 SNKPPIDVRS

-1319 RPPKDVPRNAEGRV
+1319 RPPKDVARNAEGRV

-1377 RGNARSPLAL
+1377 RGNARSPLAG

-1396 MGDEARAQVALDDAL
+1396 MGDEARATVALDDAL

-1424 GWYDEWLGDYG
+1424 GWDEWLGDYG

-1499 ASLQTGS
+1499 ASLQNGT
-1506 TAATATTN
+1506 TTATA
-1514 TLGSK
+1514 LSSK

-1530 IKRGVTVANTG
+1530 IKRGVTVVNTG

-1546 AEVAAEGYPVKP
+1546 AEVAAEGYALKP

-1574 ADGKAIT
+1574 PDGKAIT

-1602 IKDAMVVERVP
+1602 IKDGMVVERVP

-1631 FTIAGANV
+1631 FAVAGVNV
-1639 AEAMADQRIK
+1639 AEAMADARIK

-1661 TDLRDGPL
+1661 ADLRDGPL